1 MHLYS
6 GPSFHHYTIN
16 TSQRNEGNKMRCPFI
31 TSSSKPQL
39 NTQAHAEPQLDL
51 LDNRTSKAS
60 TILWIDD
67 DGLFLEAAE
76 GVLQMRGFTPL
87 VAQSAV
93 LGLFLLCICDVDAI
107 VVDYNMPGING
118 AQLAAQI
125 RDSRPELP
133 VFLYSDCAAEIE
145 ADYPGLFD
153 KVYAK
158 GGNCL
163 DQLLKDLGTATRSSI
178 Q

>member
-1 MHLYS
+1 
-6 GPSFHHYTIN
+6 
-16 TSQRNEGNKMRCPFI
+16 MRYPFI
-31 TSSSKPQL
+31 ASSLKPTP
-39 NTQAHAEPQLDL
+39 NTAAPVKTQLDL
-51 LDNRTSKAS
+51 VENRLSKTS
-60 TILWIDD
+60 TVLWIDD

-93 LGLFLLCICDVDAI
+93 LGLFLLCICNVDAI

-118 AQLAAQI
+118 VQFAAQI
-125 RDSRPELP
+125 RESRPELP

-145 ADYPGLFD
+145 SDYPGLFD

-158 GGNCL
+158 GGNRF
-163 DQLLKDLGTATRSSI
+163 DQLIKDLEMATRSSI

>member
-1 MHLYS
+1 
-6 GPSFHHYTIN
+6 
-16 TSQRNEGNKMRCPFI
+16 MRHPFI
-31 TSSSKPQL
+31 TSCSKPQL
-39 NTQAHAEPQLDL
+39 NTLAHAEPQLDL
-51 LDNRTSKAS
+51 PDDRTGKTS
-60 TILWIDD
+60 TVLWIDD

-76 GVLQMRGFTPL
+76 SVLQMHGFTPL
-87 VAQSAV
+87 TAQSAV
-93 LGLFLLCICDVDAI
+93 LGLFLLCICNVDAI

-118 AQLAAQI
+118 VQFAAQI

-133 VFLYSDCAAEIE
+133 VFLYSDCAAEVE

-158 GGNCL
+158 GGGCL
-163 DQLLKDLGTATRSSI
+163 DQLIRDLEAANQLSV

>member
-1 MHLYS
+1 
-6 GPSFHHYTIN
+6 
-16 TSQRNEGNKMRCPFI
+16 MRCPFI

-39 NTQAHAEPQLDL
+39 NTQAHAETQLDLRDNDLRDNDLLDNDL
-51 LDNRTSKAS
+51 LDNRISKAS

>member
-1 MHLYS
+1 
-6 GPSFHHYTIN
+6 
-16 TSQRNEGNKMRCPFI
+16 MRHPLI
-31 TSSSKPQL
+31 TSSSKSQL
-39 NTQAHAEPQLDL
+39 SPATHPKPQLDL
-51 LDNRTSKAS
+51 LDNNARRTS
-60 TILWIDD
+60 TVLWIDD

-87 VAQSAV
+87 TAQSAV

-107 VVDYNMPGING
+107 VVDYNIPAING

-125 RDSRPELP
+125 RDSRPDLP
-133 VFLYSDCAAEIE
+133 IFLFSDCAAEIE

-153 KVYAK
+153 NVYMK
-158 GGNCL
+158 GNNCFDDL
-163 DQLLKDLGTATRSSI
+163 VKDLRAVTRSSV